1 MKRNK
6 KLLFLL
12 IVMIAAVVLSVVYT
26 IVVGHHYTLH
36 TSTFVA
42 ENTVNDMTITY
53 EKEGVV
59 EVSDIHLADETF
71 ISDSREIVLEF
82 EALGIGSTD
91 VDITDINSGS
101 DDRLHHSFHKELLV
115 LPGNVIIDTTYNR
128 IEFQAYPVLLI
139 VLFIVMGV
147 TLVVL
152 LLLFIEYN
160 QNGDFGYK
168 MILCV
173 GFGFFLSILF
183 LILVYKWA
191 NNSLRFYSSFMMQFM
206 DVGLEMFII
215 LAPLLIIVSLM
226 LAFSNIILLK
236 KEGFRPVNA
245 LGIAFAVICI
255 AGIILI
261 MCLDVR
267 VVFGSV
273 ERSIVHRTLLYIFC
287 YFGAMFLATTLC
299 AYNATRYR
307 PGYDRDFIIILGCGI
322 RRDGSLTPL
331 LKARVDAALDFEREQ
346 FDKTGKHAIF
356 VPSGGQGDDE
366 IISES
371 QAMTNYLISQGV
383 DRERIL
389 MEDKSVNTLE
399 NMKFSKEII
408 MKHTDDFENCKIA
421 FATTN
426 YHVFRGYIYA
436 QKNGFVAKGISA
448 KTKRYFYP
456 NAFLREFIGLLV
468 DRKFVN
474 LAFIIITLIV
484 FVLFNYL
491 PGIL

>member
-1 MKRNK
+1 
-6 KLLFLL
+6 
-12 IVMIAAVVLSVVYT
+12 
-26 IVVGHHYTLH
+26 
-36 TSTFVA
+36 
-42 ENTVNDMTITY
+42 
-53 EKEGVV
+53 
-59 EVSDIHLADETF
+59 
-71 ISDSREIVLEF
+71 
-82 EALGIGSTD
+82 
-91 VDITDINSGS
+91 
-101 DDRLHHSFHKELLV
+101 
-115 LPGNVIIDTTYNR
+115 
-128 IEFQAYPVLLI
+128 
-139 VLFIVMGV
+139 
-147 TLVVL
+147 
-152 LLLFIEYN
+152 
-160 QNGDFGYK
+160 
-168 MILCV
+168 
-173 GFGFFLSILF
+173 
-183 LILVYKWA
+183 
-191 NNSLRFYSSFMMQFM
+191 
-206 DVGLEMFII
+206 
-215 LAPLLIIVSLM
+215 
-226 LAFSNIILLK
+226 
-236 KEGFRPVNA
+236 
-245 LGIAFAVICI
+245 
-255 AGIILI
+255 
-261 MCLDVR
+261 
-267 VVFGSV
+267 
-273 ERSIVHRTLLYIFC
+273 
-287 YFGAMFLATTLC
+287 MFLATTLC

-307 PGYDRDFIIILGCGI
+307 PGYDRDYIIILGCGI

-331 LKARVDAALDFEREQ
+331 LKARVDAALDFEKEQ

-491 PGIL
+491 PGII